1 MSKYK
6 KISASEFHFEEMG
19 GGIFVTYTNPF
30 TGKDYGKVITDME
43 LVEKTRSEE
52 FPGQLNM
59 KRLRSEVKR

>member
-1 MSKYK
+1 MSKYQ

-19 GGIFVTYTNPF
+19 KGCYVTYTNPF
-30 TGKDYGKVITDME
+30 SGKDYGKVITDME
-43 LVEKTRSEE
+43 LVDKTRSEE